1 MAMKEYIEKFVYHL
15 ENERNASRYTIISYR
30 GDLEQ
35 FLQYLSPPED
45 KASAVTRTARK
56 SLSPED
62 IDHRLI
68 REFMGYLHASGNQKS
83 TIARKLTSLRAFFKF
98 CHREGIVRKNPAK
111 LVATPKLPKR
121 IPQVLPAED
130 MGHFLDQMGSAPKR
144 LSLPAGSEEDALA
157 GGMPRP
163 KNAAKRRR
171 SGTPPNEHSR
181 EFLRRDRAILEMLYS
196 SGLRV
201 SELTGLNLADIDR
214 AQEILRIR
222 GKGRKERIVPFG
234 SKAFKALDAYMP
246 VRAMIMQKTRVR
258 SDYEAVFLSSFGRRI
273 ATRSVQRIVGKYVRE
288 AGIGWNLH
296 PHSFRHAFAT
306 HLLADGADLRSIQ
319 ELLGHSSLS
328 TTQKYTH
335 ATIRQL
341 MEVYDKA
348 HPRA

>member
-1 MAMKEYIEKFVYHL
+1 MKEFIQKFAYHL

-30 GDLEQ
+30 NDLVQ
-35 FLQYLSPPED
+35 FLRYISPPDD
-45 KASAVTRTARK
+45 KSSTPWCAPRK
-56 SLSPED
+56 AISPAD

-68 REFMGYLHASGNQKS
+68 REFMGYLHARGNQKS

-98 CHREGIVRKNPAK
+98 CHREGAIRKNPAK
-111 LVATPKLPKR
+111 LVSTPRLPKR

-130 MGHFLDQMGSAPKR
+130 MGNFLDQMGASPKR
-144 LSLPAGSEEDALA
+144 LLPRANAEDEIVAGATLRRGKSLARGRRAGKA
-157 GGMPRP
+157 PRD
-163 KNAAKRRR
+163 
-171 SGTPPNEHSR
+171 HSR
-181 EFLRRDRAILEMLYS
+181 EYLRRDRAILEMLYS

-214 AQEILRIR
+214 AQQMLRVR

-234 SKAFKALDAYMP
+234 SKAFAALDAYLP
-246 VRAMIMQKTRVR
+246 VRAMIMKKTRVR
-258 SDYEAVFLSSFGRRI
+258 EDYEAVFLSSFGRRI
-273 ATRSVQRIVGKYVRE
+273 ASRTVQRIVGKYARE
-288 AGIGWNLH
+288 AGLNFNLH

>member
-1 MAMKEYIEKFVYHL
+1 MKEYIEKFVYHL
-15 ENERNASRYTIISYR
+15 ENERNVSPYTIISYR
-30 GDLEQ
+30 TDLDQ
-35 FLQYLSPPED
+35 FLHYISPPED
-45 KASAVTRTARK
+45 KSSAPGRTARK

-68 REFMGYLHASGNQKS
+68 REFMGYLHTSGNQKS
-83 TIARKLTSLRAFFKF
+83 TVARKLTSLRAFFKF

-121 IPQVLPAED
+121 IPQVLPAGD
-130 MGHFLDQMGSAPKR
+130 MSNFLDQMGSARKR
-144 LSLPAGSEEDALA
+144 LLPHAGPEEDALA
-157 GGMPRP
+157 GVMLPRQ
-163 KNAAKRRR
+163 KKTDANRRR
-171 SGTPPNEHSR
+171 AGAPPHEHSR

-214 AQEILRIR
+214 AQEILHIR

-234 SKAFKALDAYMP
+234 SKALHALDAYLP

-288 AGIGWNLH
+288 AGLNWNLH

>member
-1 MAMKEYIEKFVYHL
+1 MKEFIEKFVYHL
-15 ENERNASRYTIISYR
+15 ENERNVSPYTIISYR
-30 GDLEQ
+30 SDLDQ
-35 FLQYLSPPED
+35 FLSYLTPPED
-45 KASAVTRTARK
+45 KSSAPSRSARK
-56 SLSPED
+56 SISPAE

-83 TIARKLTSLRAFFKF
+83 TVARKLTSLRAFFKF
-98 CHREGIVRKNPAK
+98 CHREGIVTKNPAK
-111 LVATPKLPKR
+111 LVATPRLPKR

-130 MGHFLDQMGSAPKR
+130 MGHFLDQMGSTPKR
-144 LSLPAGSEEDALA
+144 LLPRAGSEEEMFA
-157 GGMPRP
+157 GAIPRQKKP
-163 KNAAKRRR
+163 SARDRRAGKPQR
-171 SGTPPNEHSR
+171 ENSS

-201 SELTGLNLADIDR
+201 SELTGLNLGDIDR
-214 AQEILRIR
+214 AQQMLRIR

-234 SKAFKALDAYMP
+234 SKAFSALDAYLP
-246 VRAMIMQKTRVR
+246 VRAMIMNKAHVR
-258 SDYEAVFLSSFGRRI
+258 ADYEAVFLSSFGRRI
-273 ATRSVQRIVGKYVRE
+273 ANRSVQRIVGKYVRE
-288 AGIGWNLH
+288 AGLNFNLH

>member
-1 MAMKEYIEKFVYHL
+1 MKEFIQKFIYHL
-15 ENERNASRYTIISYR
+15 ENERNVSPYTIISYR
-30 GDLEQ
+30 SDLEQ
-35 FLQYLSPPED
+35 FLRYISPPED
-45 KASAVTRTARK
+45 KASASSRPIRK
-56 SLSPED
+56 SLSPAD
-62 IDHRLI
+62 VDHRLI
-68 REFMGYLHASGNQKS
+68 REFMGYLHAGGNQKS

-111 LVATPKLPKR
+111 LVATPRLPKH
-121 IPQVLPAED
+121 IPQVLPAEE
-130 MGHFLDQMGSAPKR
+130 MGHFLDQMGSTRKR
-144 LSLPAGSEEDALA
+144 LVPRTNYEETLLS
-157 GGMPRP
+157 G
-163 KNAAKRRR
+163 AKLSQKKVSARNHRTD
-171 SGTPPNEHSR
+171 SSPCEHSL
-181 EFLRRDRAILEMLYS
+181 EYLRRDRAILEMLYS

-214 AQEILRIR
+214 AQQMLRIR

-234 SKAFKALDAYMP
+234 SKAFSALDSYLP
-246 VRAMIMQKTRVR
+246 LRAMIMQKARVR

-273 ATRSVQRIVGKYVRE
+273 ANRTVQRIVGKYVRE
-288 AGIGWNLH
+288 AGLSWNLH

>member
-1 MAMKEYIEKFVYHL
+1 MKEVVEKFIYHL
-15 ENERNASRYTIISYR
+15 ENERNVSPYTIISYHA
-30 GDLEQ
+30 DLNQ
-35 FLQYLSPPED
+35 FLRYLTPPED
-45 KASAVTRTARK
+45 ESCAASRSARK
-56 SLSPED
+56 SISPAD
-62 IDHRLI
+62 VDHRLI

-83 TIARKLTSLRAFFKF
+83 TVARKLTSLRAFFKF
-98 CHREGIVRKNPAK
+98 CHREGIVHKNAAK
-111 LVATPKLPKR
+111 LVSTPKLPKR
-121 IPQVLPAED
+121 IPHVMPAGD
-130 MGHFLDQMGSAPKR
+130 MSQFLDQLGSAPKR
-144 LSLPAGSEEDALA
+144 LSTQIISEEDAL
-157 GGMPRP
+157 
-163 KNAAKRRR
+163 
-171 SGTPPNEHSR
+171 SGTIPRQKRVSAKSRRAAASKWDHSH

-214 AQEILRIR
+214 AQQMLRIR

-234 SKAFKALDAYMP
+234 SKAFSALDSYMP
-246 VRAMIMQKTRVR
+246 VRAMIMTKARVR
-258 SDYEAVFLSSFGRRI
+258 ADYEAVFLSSFGRRI

-288 AGIGWNLH
+288 AGLSENLH

-341 MEVYDKA
+341 MDVYDKA

>member
-1 MAMKEYIEKFVYHL
+1 MKEFVEKFVYHL
-15 ENERNASRYTIISYR
+15 ENERNVSPHTIESYR
-30 GDLEQ
+30 TDLDQ
-35 FLQYLSPPED
+35 FQRYLNPPED
-45 KASAVTRTARK
+45 NSSAASRSARK
-56 SLSPED
+56 SISPAD

-68 REFMGYLHASGNQKS
+68 REFMGYLHSTGNQKS
-83 TIARKLTSLRAFFKF
+83 TVARKLTSLRAFFKF

-111 LVATPKLPKR
+111 LVATPKLPKK
-121 IPQVLPAED
+121 IPHVMPAGD
-130 MGHFLDQMGSAPKR
+130 MSSFLDQMGNTPRRLSPHSLSEEEALTGSMPQPKR
-144 LSLPAGSEEDALA
+144 TAV
-157 GGMPRP
+157 
-163 KNAAKRRR
+163 NRRR
-171 SGTPPNEHSR
+171 SKSSRWDHSR

-214 AQEILRIR
+214 AQQMLRIR

-234 SKAFKALDAYMP
+234 SKAFSALDSYMP
-246 VRAMIMQKTRVR
+246 VRAMIMKKSRV
-258 SDYEAVFLSSFGRRI
+258 SADYEAVFLSSFGRRI

-288 AGIGWNLH
+288 AGLSENLH

>member
-1 MAMKEYIEKFVYHL
+1 MKEYIEKFVYHL

-30 GDLEQ
+30 NDLQQ
-35 FLQYLSPPED
+35 FLRYLCPPED
-45 KASAVTRTARK
+45 KASGPTRAARK

-83 TIARKLTSLRAFFKF
+83 TVARKLTSLRAFFKC
-98 CHREGIVRKNPAK
+98 CHREGLVRKNPAK

-121 IPQVLPAED
+121 IPQVLSAED
-130 MGHFLDQMGSAPKR
+130 MGNFLDQMGSAPKR
-144 LSLPAGSEEDALA
+144 RTLPAGSEEETLA
-157 GGMPRP
+157 GVMPRQ
-163 KNAAKRRR
+163 KKTAASRR
-171 SGTPPNEHSR
+171 GAGAPPRENSR

-201 SELTGLNLADIDR
+201 SELTGLNLSDIDR
-214 AQEILRIR
+214 AQEILHVR

-273 ATRSVQRIVGKYVRE
+273 ATRSVQRIVGNYARE
-288 AGIGWNLH
+288 AGLSWHMH

>member
-1 MAMKEYIEKFVYHL
+1 MKEYIEKFVYHL
-15 ENERNASRYTIISYR
+15 ENERNASPYTIISYR
-30 GDLEQ
+30 SDLDQ

-45 KASAVTRTARK
+45 KTSATTRATRK

-83 TIARKLTSLRAFFKF
+83 TVARKLTSLRAFFKF
-98 CHREGIVRKNPAK
+98 CHREGLVRKNPAK

-121 IPQVLPAED
+121 VPQVLPAED

-144 LSLPAGSEEDALA
+144 LSLSAGSEEVALT
-157 GGMPRP
+157 GVMPRLKKP
-163 KNAAKRRR
+163 AANRRR
-171 SGTPPNEHSR
+171 AGTPPRENSR
-181 EFLRRDRAILEMLYS
+181 ELLRRDRAILEMLYS

-201 SELTGLNLADIDR
+201 SELTGLNLSDIDR
-214 AQEILRIR
+214 AQEILHVR

-234 SKAFKALDAYMP
+234 SKAFKALDAYLP
-246 VRAMIMQKTRVR
+246 VRAMIMQKTRAR

-273 ATRSVQRIVGKYVRE
+273 ATRSVQRLVGKYVRE

>member
-1 MAMKEYIEKFVYHL
+1 MKEFVEKFVYHL
-15 ENERNASRYTIISYR
+15 ENERNVSPHTIISYR
-30 GDLEQ
+30 TDLEQ
-35 FLQYLSPPED
+35 FQRYLNPPED
-45 KASAVTRTARK
+45 KSSAASRSARK
-56 SLSPED
+56 SISPAD

-68 REFMGYLHASGNQKS
+68 REFMGYLHSTGNQKS
-83 TIARKLTSLRAFFKF
+83 TVARKLTSLRAFFKF

-121 IPQVLPAED
+121 IPHVMPAGD
-130 MGHFLDQMGSAPKR
+130 MSSFLDQMGNSPRR
-144 LSLPAGSEEDALA
+144 LSTHSLAEEEALA
-157 GGMPRP
+157 GSMPQP
-163 KNAAKRRR
+163 KRTAANRRR
-171 SGTPPNEHSR
+171 SKSSRWDHSR

-214 AQEILRIR
+214 AQQMLRIR

-234 SKAFKALDAYMP
+234 TKAFSALDSYMP
-246 VRAMIMQKTRVR
+246 VRAMIMKKARV
-258 SDYEAVFLSSFGRRI
+258 SADYEAVFLSSFGRRI

-288 AGIGWNLH
+288 AGLSENLH

>member
-1 MAMKEYIEKFVYHL
+1 MKEFIEKFVYHL
-15 ENERNASRYTIISYR
+15 ENERNASPYTIISYR
-30 GDLEQ
+30 SDLDQ
-35 FLQYLSPPED
+35 FLHYISPPED
-45 KASAVTRTARK
+45 KASAPTRVARK
-56 SLSPED
+56 SLSPAD

-68 REFMGYLHASGNQKS
+68 REFMGHLHASGNQKS
-83 TIARKLTSLRAFFKF
+83 TIARKLTSLRAFFKY

-111 LVATPKLPKR
+111 LVATPRLPKR

-144 LSLPAGSEEDALA
+144 LSAHAGSEEDASA
-157 GGMPRP
+157 GVMPAC
-163 KNAAKRRR
+163 KKAAARGRRA
-171 SGTPPNEHSR
+171 GAPPREQSR
-181 EFLRRDRAILEMLYS
+181 EYLRRDRAILEMLYS

-234 SKAFKALDAYMP
+234 SKALHALDAYLP
-246 VRAMIMQKTRVR
+246 VRAMIMKKTRVS

-273 ATRSVQRIVGKYVRE
+273 ATRTVQRLVGKYVRQ
-288 AGIGWNLH
+288 AGLNWNLH

>member
-1 MAMKEYIEKFVYHL
+1 MKEYIEKFVYHL
-15 ENERNASRYTIISYR
+15 ENERNVSPHTIISYR
-30 GDLEQ
+30 TDLDQ
-35 FLQYLSPPED
+35 FLHYLSPPED
-45 KASAVTRTARK
+45 KDSESTPSARK
-56 SLSPED
+56 SLSPAD

-68 REFMGYLHASGNQKS
+68 REFMGYLHAGGNQKS
-83 TIARKLTSLRAFFKF
+83 TVARKLTSLRAFFKF

-121 IPQVLPAED
+121 IPQVLPAGD
-130 MGHFLDQMGSAPKR
+130 MGNFLDQMGSAPKR
-144 LSLPAGSEEDALA
+144 LLPHAGSDETAFA
-157 GGMPRP
+157 SPSPRQ
-163 KNAAKRRR
+163 KKSAAQVRRR
-171 SGTPPNEHSR
+171 AGSSPRENSR

-214 AQEILRIR
+214 AQQILRIR

-234 SKAFKALDAYMP
+234 SKAFTALDAYLP
-246 VRAMIMQKTRVR
+246 IRAMIMKKARVR
-258 SDYEAVFLSSFGRRI
+258 SDFEAVFLSSFGRRI
-273 ATRSVQRIVGKYVRE
+273 ATRSVQRIVSKYVRE

>member
-1 MAMKEYIEKFVYHL
+1 MKEYIEKFVYHL

-30 GDLEQ
+30 NDLQQ

-45 KASAVTRTARK
+45 KASAPTRAARK

-68 REFMGYLHASGNQKS
+68 REFMGFLHASGNQKS

-98 CHREGIVRKNPAK
+98 CHREGLVRKNPAK

-130 MGHFLDQMGSAPKR
+130 MGNFLDQMGSAPTR
-144 LSLPAGSEEDALA
+144 LTLPAGSEEEALA
-157 GGMPRP
+157 GVMPRQKKP
-163 KNAAKRRR
+163 AANRR
-171 SGTPPNEHSR
+171 GPGAPPRENSR

-201 SELTGLNLADIDR
+201 SELTGLNLSDIDR
-214 AQEILRIR
+214 AQEILHIR

-273 ATRSVQRIVGKYVRE
+273 ATRSVQRIVRKYARE
-288 AGIGWNLH
+288 AGLSWHMH

>member
-1 MAMKEYIEKFVYHL
+1 MKEIIPKFIYHL
-15 ENERNASRYTIISYR
+15 ENERNVSPYTIISYR
-30 GDLEQ
+30 NDLEQ
-35 FLQYLSPPED
+35 FLRYISPPED
-45 KASAVTRTARK
+45 QASASSRPPRK
-56 SLSPED
+56 SLSPAD

-68 REFMGYLHASGNQKS
+68 REFMGYLHARGNQKS

-111 LVATPKLPKR
+111 LVATPRLPKR

-130 MGHFLDQMGSAPKR
+130 MSHFLDQLGAAPKR
-144 LSLPAGSEEDALA
+144 LSTRAIPEDVAFAGVMPPQKKAPGRRRAGSS
-157 GGMPRP
+157 PR
-163 KNAAKRRR
+163 
-171 SGTPPNEHSR
+171 EHSH

-214 AQEILRIR
+214 AQEMLRIR

-234 SKAFKALDAYMP
+234 SKAFAALDAYLP
-246 VRAMIMQKTRVR
+246 VRAMIMKKARVR
-258 SDYEAVFLSSFGRRI
+258 PDYEAVFLSSYGRRI
-273 ATRSVQRIVGKYVRE
+273 ATRSVQRIVGEYARE
-288 AGIGWNLH
+288 AGLNFKLH

-335 ATIRQL
+335 ADIHQL
-341 MEVYDKA
+341 MDVYDKA

>member
-1 MAMKEYIEKFVYHL
+1 MKEFAQKFIYHL
-15 ENERNASRYTIISYR
+15 ENERNVSRYTIISYR
-30 GDLEQ
+30 HDLEQ
-35 FLQYLSPPED
+35 FIQYISPPED
-45 KASAVTRTARK
+45 KDSAPTGVARK
-56 SLSPED
+56 VLSPED
-62 IDHRLI
+62 VDHRLI
-68 REFMGYLHASGNQKS
+68 REFMGYLHTQENQKS

-111 LVATPKLPKR
+111 LVSTPRLPKH

-130 MGHFLDQMGSAPKR
+130 MSHFLDQLGSSPKR
-144 LSLPAGSEEDALA
+144 LSLRAGPDPAGFAAAPSRQKKSAAASRRA
-157 GGMPRP
+157 GSPPRE
-163 KNAAKRRR
+163 N
-171 SGTPPNEHSR
+171 SQEY
-181 EFLRRDRAILEMLYS
+181 LRRDRAILEMLYS

-201 SELTGLNLADIDR
+201 SELTGLNLADVDR
-214 AQEILRIR
+214 AQQMLRIR

-234 SKAFKALDAYMP
+234 NKAFNALDAYLP
-246 VRAMIMQKTRVR
+246 IRAMIMKKARVR
-258 SDYEAVFLSSFGRRI
+258 PDYEAVFLSSFGRRI
-273 ATRSVQRIVGKYVRE
+273 ANRSVQRIVGKYARE
-288 AGIGWNLH
+288 AGLNWNLH

-319 ELLGHSSLS
+319 ELLGHASLS

>member
-1 MAMKEYIEKFVYHL
+1 MKEYIDKFVYHL

-30 GDLEQ
+30 NDLNQ

-45 KASAVTRTARK
+45 KASAHTRAARK

-68 REFMGYLHASGNQKS
+68 REFMGHLHASGNQKS

-98 CHREGIVRKNPAK
+98 CHREGLVRKNPAK

-130 MGHFLDQMGSAPKR
+130 MGNFLDQMGSSPKR
-144 LSLPAGSEEDALA
+144 FTLPAGSEEDALA
-157 GGMPRP
+157 GVMPRQKKP
-163 KNAAKRRR
+163 VANRR
-171 SGTPPNEHSR
+171 GAGAPPRENSR

-201 SELTGLNLADIDR
+201 SELTGLNLSDIDR
-214 AQEILRIR
+214 AQEILRVR

-234 SKAFKALDAYMP
+234 SKAFKALDSYLP

-273 ATRSVQRIVGKYVRE
+273 ATRSVQRIVRKYARE

>member
-1 MAMKEYIEKFVYHL
+1 L
-15 ENERNASRYTIISYR
+15 RYLT
-30 GDLEQ
+30 
-35 FLQYLSPPED
+35 PPED
-45 KASAVTRTARK
+45 NPSTSTRSARK
-56 SLSPED
+56 SISPAD

-68 REFMGYLHASGNQKS
+68 REFMGFLHAGGNQKS
-83 TIARKLTSLRAFFKF
+83 TVARKLTSLRAFFKF
-98 CHREGIVRKNPAK
+98 CHREGIITKNPAK
-111 LVATPKLPKR
+111 LVATPRLPKR

-130 MGHFLDQMGSAPKR
+130 MSQFLDQMGATPKR
-144 LSLPAGSEEDALA
+144 LLPRAGAEDEIFA
-157 GGMPRP
+157 GAMPRQKKSSARKQRGRKP
-163 KNAAKRRR
+163 AREN
-171 SGTPPNEHSR
+171 SH

-201 SELTGLNLADIDR
+201 SELTGLNLGDIDR
-214 AQEILRIR
+214 AQQMLRIR

-234 SKAFKALDAYMP
+234 SKAFTALDAYFP
-246 VRAMIMQKTRVR
+246 VRAMIMEKSRVR

-273 ATRSVQRIVGKYVRE
+273 ANRSVQRIVGKYVRQ
-288 AGIGWNLH
+288 AGLNFNLH